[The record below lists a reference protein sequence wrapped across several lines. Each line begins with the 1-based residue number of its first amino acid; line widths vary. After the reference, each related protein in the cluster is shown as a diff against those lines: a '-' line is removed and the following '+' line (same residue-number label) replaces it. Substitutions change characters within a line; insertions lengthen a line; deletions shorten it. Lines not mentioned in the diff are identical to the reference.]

1 MLTGS
6 RPGHNLRGDMQD
18 VLKEQNTN
26 RVPTFSVPGLVLLGP
41 ANAQV
46 SCNVEALRILAY
58 PNGSVNA
65 KKVPTLISEKLPT
78 LMRSRTGL
86 ENDREIT
93 ELVSGRR
100 RYLCS
105 RYSLDMHGP
114 QTLRTTAILLERAGS
129 PDVTMYELC
138 NRFHLTSRERQAVS
152 FLVKGMTSKEI
163 AQEMGI
169 SPNTVKSF
177 LRLVMTKAGVS
188 TRAGLIG
195 RVAGISLHNSTRNGE
210 ELAMRGR

>member
-1 MLTGS
+1 MLDQIK
-6 RPGHNLRGDMQD
+6 N
-18 VLKEQNTN
+18 ENAN
-26 RVPTFSVPGLVLLGP
+26 RIPTFSVPGLILLGP

-46 SCNVEALRILAY
+46 ACNVEALRILAY

-65 KKVPTLISEKLPT
+65 KKVPTLISDKLPT
-78 LMRSRTGL
+78 LIRNRPPV
-86 ENDREIT
+86 ENEREIT

-100 RYLCS
+100 KYLCS
-105 RYSLDMHGP
+105 RYNLDMHGP
-114 QTLRTTAILLERAGS
+114 QALRTTAILLERAGS

-138 NRFHLTSRERQAVS
+138 NRFHLTARERQAVG

-195 RVAGISLHNSTRNGE
+195 RVAGISLHNSSRNGE
-210 ELAMRGR
+210 EHSYQRR

>member
-1 MLTGS
+1 MID
-6 RPGHNLRGDMQD
+6 RYKDDPNH
-18 VLKEQNTN
+18 
-26 RVPTFSVPGLVLLGP
+26 RVPTFPAPGLILLGP

-46 SCNVEALRILAY
+46 ACNAEAVKILAY
-58 PNGSVNA
+58 PNPAVPPKRVNA
-65 KKVPTLISEKLPT
+65 LIAEKLPAWAKA
-78 LMRSRTGL
+78 RTVAEG
-86 ENDREIT
+86 EIQVA
-93 ELVSGRR
+93 ELVSGKRH
-100 RYLCS
+100 YLCS
-105 RYSLDMHGP
+105 RYLLDMHGP
-114 QTLRTTAILLERAGS
+114 EEMRTTAILLERAGS

-138 NRFHLTSRERQAVS
+138 NRFNLTTREREAVG

-195 RVAGISLHNSTRNGE
+195 RVAGISMHPSPSRN
-210 ELAMRGR
+210 MRPPEQNMRMR

>member
-1 MLTGS
+1 
-6 RPGHNLRGDMQD
+6 MQD
-18 VLKEQNTN
+18 VVKEQLSSN
-26 RVPTFSVPGLVLLGP
+26 RIPTFSVPGLILLGP

-65 KKVPTLISEKLPT
+65 KKVPSLITEKLPS
-78 LMRSRTGL
+78 LMRPRPGL
-86 ENDREIT
+86 DNEREIS

-114 QTLRTTAILLERAGS
+114 QALRTTAILLERAGS

-210 ELAMRGR
+210 EHALRGR